1 MDGWIGWSNFF
12 FFFLFGE
19 EITENFDS
27 FLGEL

>member
-1 MDGWIGWSNFF
+1 MDGLVGRIF